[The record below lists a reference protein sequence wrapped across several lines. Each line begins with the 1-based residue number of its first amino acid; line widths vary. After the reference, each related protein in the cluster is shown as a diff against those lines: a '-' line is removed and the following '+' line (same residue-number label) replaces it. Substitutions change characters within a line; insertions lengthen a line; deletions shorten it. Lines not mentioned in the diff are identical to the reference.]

1 MTGPVTRRHALVI
14 APQCAEL
21 EVLDELDV
29 VAQDLYRAL
38 TDEWTGAC
46 RPSPVSGSSPLHG
59 ASVSQAL
66 VEGVLREAA
75 SAAAADQAVLM
86 VALIGHGII
95 SGRNPTLFLMAGD
108 SRRDVTG
115 SAVNVGEIFTRTLE
129 TPGLPGVILLVDT
142 CHAGGGLPDLRA
154 FDGGVRRGA
163 ADFAMLTGVSAA
175 QTAHGLAFSRGISRV
190 LTEGIVGAGELLH
203 PTTVLRAVRDAVP
216 GQDARHVSYEGA
228 RFGRPLWLARNA
240 SHRLGGSALGP
251 RATAE
256 LRRAL
261 EPLGGMS
268 LLPEPVSGADALR
281 RLHAGLLQA
290 REHDDSATLAW
301 ALRVVHG
308 TLDGVRT
315 VDFLSAWPGERPLT
329 SERLRR
335 ALWLAVGRPA
345 APLPGSAGTAL
356 LTDAVEYLR
365 LHAPGDAEARN
376 ARLAHFVAALAV
388 DDGLTAQHPQLRAWA
403 TSIGV
408 RVELDEAFDALGRR
422 GTEARLRLVVSLHAA
437 VADQWPE
444 TLEAWLLDRGEVFAH
459 EGRFAC
465 PPTQQG
471 VERELERAVRWAS
484 TEARKIGVR
493 PRSVDIAASAALLLR
508 WRPEL
513 TSFGELLGFRY
524 NVLLRWSERLC
535 PPQHLWWIND
545 SARDRLEQITAW
557 GAGQAPVDWLGEQDM
572 ARADELKERLGRG
585 EFDRA
590 VALAHRPPRF
600 EQLMETLL
608 AYAPIVLWPGVE
620 DCTREG
626 FQASLDKFWHLLPA
640 EFCEAYR
647 CSWRR
652 KAPGQPD
659 GREQLAQWRTIWHDA
674 EWLDFCDW
682 FGQYTVT
689 GENAS

>member
-1 MTGPVTRRHALVI
+1 MTGPAPRRHALVI

-21 EVLDELDV
+21 EVLAGLDA
-29 VAQDLYRAL
+29 VAQDLYRTL
-38 TDEWTGAC
+38 TDQWTGAC
-46 RPSPVSGSSPLHG
+46 GPSPVSGSALLHG
-59 ASVSQAL
+59 TSVGQAL
-66 VEGVLREAA
+66 IERVLREAA
-75 SAAAADQAVLM
+75 LAAGAEQAVLV
-86 VALIGHGII
+86 VALVGHGIV

-108 SRRDVTG
+108 SHRDVTG
-115 SAVNVGEIFTRTLE
+115 SAVNVGEILTRALE

-142 CHAGGGLPDLRA
+142 CHAGGGVPDLKA

-163 ADFAMLTGVSAA
+163 ADFAMLSAVGAA

-190 LTEGIVGAGELLH
+190 LTEGIAGAGELLP
-203 PTTVLRAVRDAVP
+203 PTKVLRAVRDAVP
-216 GQDARHVSYEGA
+216 GQDARHVSYEGS
-228 RFGRPLWLARNA
+228 RFGQPLWLARNA
-240 SHRLGGSALGP
+240 SHRPDGSALGP

-256 LRRAL
+256 LRSAL
-261 EPLGGMS
+261 APLGGTS
-268 LLPEPVSGADALR
+268 VFPEPVSGADALR
-281 RLHAGLLQA
+281 RLHTGLQA
-290 REHDDSATLAW
+290 REHADPAALAW
-301 ALRVVHG
+301 ALRVVHSA
-308 TLDGVRT
+308 LDSVRT
-315 VDFLSAWPGERPLT
+315 VEFLSAWPGEHPLT

-335 ALWLAVGRPA
+335 ALWLAAGRPA
-345 APLPGSAGTAL
+345 APLPESTGTAL

-365 LHAPGDAEARN
+365 LHTPGDTGTRN

-388 DDGLTAQHPQLRAWA
+388 DDGLTARHPALLAWA
-403 TSIGV
+403 AAIGV
-408 RVELDEAFDALGRR
+408 RIELAEAFGAVAQR
-422 GTEARLRLVVSLHAA
+422 GTKARLRLVVSLHAA

-459 EGRFAC
+459 EDRFDC

-484 TEARKIGVR
+484 AQARRIGVR
-493 PRSVDIAASAALLLR
+493 PYSVDVAASAALLLR

-513 TSFGELLGFRY
+513 TSFGELLGRRY
-524 NVLLRWSERLC
+524 DVLLRWSERLC
-535 PPQHLWWIND
+535 PPEHLWWINE
-545 SARDRLEQITAW
+545 SAREKLEQITAW
-557 GAGQAPVDWLGEQDM
+557 GAGRAPVDWLGEQDM
-572 ARADELKERLGRG
+572 ARADELKARLERG

-600 EQLMETLL
+600 EKLMETLL

-652 KAPGQPD
+652 SVPGQPD
-659 GREQLAQWRTIWHDA
+659 GREQLALWRTIWHDP

-682 FGQYTVT
+682 FGRYTVT